1 MWELFLLVKSYLV
14 DGKSKSELAAL
25 FMIPFSTVARLL
37 KHWQMRDLN
46 YMEKHLSIKWFHRY
60 FEPIAKFIKYFIK
73 NQKVSF
79 DIKELQ
85 RRIRQELNLDV
96 DYSIIR
102 GILKKMFNLSYKKGS
117 PRPQNMNTQRQ
128 ENLWKLFWREVVN
141 MMKSDTLIINID
153 EVSISYRTK
162 FNYSWLQK
170 GKSDELLNMWY
181 KGSKTMIM
189 AISSTGYWF
198 ASPLATKNNSET
210 FGNFLNKLLLW
221 VKLDLER
228 ELSNW
233 IIIIDNSRIHKTRDV
248 LDTFKRSGSNV
259 SFIPPYTPSLAP
271 IELVFNWLKLSL
283 NRQ

>member
-1 MWELFLLVKSYLV
+1 MWELFMLAKSYLV

-25 FMIPFSTVARLL
+25 LMIPFSTVARLL

-46 YMEKHLSIKWFHRY
+46 YLEKHLSSKWFHRY
-60 FEPIAKFIKYFIK
+60 FDPIAKFIKYFIK

-102 GILKKMFNLSYKKGS
+102 GILKKIFNLSYKKGS
-117 PRPQNMNTQRQ
+117 PRPQNMNTERQ
-128 ENLWKLFWREVVN
+128 GNLWKLFWREVVN
-141 MMKSDTLIINID
+141 MMRSDTLIINID

-170 GKSDELLNMWY
+170 GKSNELLNMWY

-189 AISSTGYWF
+189 AISSTRHWF

-210 FGNFLNKLLLW
+210 FGKFLKKLLLW

-228 ELSNW
+228 ELSDW
-233 IIIIDNSRIHKTRDV
+233 IIIIDNSRIHKTRNV
-248 LDTFKRSGSNV
+248 LDMFERSGSKV
-259 SFIPPYTPSLAP
+259 ALFHP
-271 IELVFNWLKLSL
+271 IHHP
-283 NRQ
+283 